1 MKIEIYRKEPK
12 ELLCEA
18 SVAYDDYSLGALHQ
32 TLVHLFEKMELTNL
46 AGLIVRIDGSEV

>member
-1 MKIEIYRKEPK
+1 MNIEIYKKKPK

-18 SVAYDDYSLGALHQ
+18 SVAYDDYSLDTLHQ
-32 TLVHLFEKMELTNL
+32 TLVHLFEKMELTSL

>member
-12 ELLCEA
+12 ELICET
-18 SVAYDDYSLGALHQ
+18 SVDYDDYSLDALHQ
-32 TLVHLFEKMELTNL
+32 TLVHLFEKMELTSL